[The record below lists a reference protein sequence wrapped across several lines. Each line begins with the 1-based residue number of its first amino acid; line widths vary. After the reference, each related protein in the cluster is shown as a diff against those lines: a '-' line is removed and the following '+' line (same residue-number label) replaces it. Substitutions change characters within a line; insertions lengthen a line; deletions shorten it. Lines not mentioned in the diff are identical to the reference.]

1 MDTTRQM
8 FQISKFPYTLSF
20 FTIPRMFRRNLTEV
34 SQIYIPDKPRLNWK
48 NRKCAEKQDKELT
61 YNLNWKITIRGDC

>member
-1 MDTTRQM
+1 M
-8 FQISKFPYTLSF
+8 FP
-20 FTIPRMFRRNLTEV
+20 RNLTEV
-34 SQIYIPDKPRLNWK
+34 GQIYIPDKPRLNWK